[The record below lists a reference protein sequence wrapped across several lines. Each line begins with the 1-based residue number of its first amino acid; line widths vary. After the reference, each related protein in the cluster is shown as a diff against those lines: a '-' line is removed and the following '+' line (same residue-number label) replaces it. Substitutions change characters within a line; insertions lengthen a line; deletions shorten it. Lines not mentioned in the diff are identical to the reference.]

1 MTTKSHK
8 TPLRYPGGKSRAL
21 SKLFQFIP
29 NLSDYTEYREPFLGG
44 GSVAI
49 EVSKRYPHLKI
60 WVNDLYEPLY
70 NFWRHIQNNGEELKD
85 KLIEYK
91 SLHPNPDTARKLF
104 VDSKELVNDQTI
116 DSLDRAARFYIVN
129 KCSFSGLTESSSFSQ
144 QASISNFSMR
154 GIEKLPGYQEI
165 ISGWNINQYSYEY
178 LMRENIHDG
187 IFMYLDPPYDIKD
200 NLYGKK
206 GSMHKKFDHD
216 QFAIDCEK
224 SEIDMMVSYN
234 SSQLVKDRFSTWDAA
249 EFDLTYTMRSVGEYM
264 RNQQQRKEILLLNYQ
279 KQEAKIQFTFDG
291 CYNYNKLKKEGLTK

>member
-1 MTTKSHK
+1 MIMTTKSHK

-70 NFWRHIQNNGEELKD
+70 NFWRQIQNSGEEIKD

-104 VDSKELVNDQTI
+104 VDSKELVNDLTI

-129 KCSFSGLTESSSFSQ
+129 KCSFSGLTESTSFSQ
-144 QASISNFSMR
+144 QASISNFSMN
-154 GIEKLPGYQEI
+154 GIEKLTGYQEMI
-165 ISGWNINQYSYEY
+165 TNWKFTNESYEQ
-178 LMRENIHDG
+178 LLTDDRSVFI
-187 IFMYLDPPYDIKD
+187 YLDPPYEIKD
-200 NLYGKK
+200 NLYGGK
-206 GSMHKKFDHD
+206 GGTMHKRFDHD
-216 QFAIDCEK
+216 EFAIQCDRYA
-224 SEIDMMVSYN
+224 SSQLVSYN
-234 SSQLVKDRFSTWDAA
+234 SDQIIRDRFDGWTVA
-249 EFDLTYTMRSVGEYM
+249 EFAHTYTMRSVGCY
-264 RNQQQRKEILLLNYQ
+264 NIDQASRKELVLLNY
-279 KQEAKIQFTFDG
+279 EV
-291 CYNYNKLKKEGLTK
+291 

>member
-1 MTTKSHK
+1 MIMTTKSHK

-70 NFWRHIQNNGEELKD
+70 NFWRQIQNNGEEIKD

-91 SLHPNPDTARKLF
+91 SLYPNPDKARGLF
-104 VDSKELVNDQTI
+104 VESKELVNDQTL
-116 DSLDRAARFYIVN
+116 DSLDRAVRFYIVN

-144 QASISNFSMR
+144 QASISNFSMN
-154 GIEKLPGYQEI
+154 GIEKLTGYQEMI
-165 ISGWNINQYSYEY
+165 TNWKFTNESYEQ
-178 LMRENIHDG
+178 LLTDDRSVFI
-187 IFMYLDPPYDIKD
+187 YLDPPYEIKS

-206 GSMHKKFDHD
+206 GNMHKGFNHD
-216 QFAIDCEK
+216 EFAIQCDRYAGRQL
-224 SEIDMMVSYN
+224 VSYN
-234 SSQLVKDRFSTWDAA
+234 SDQIIKDRFDGWTAA
-249 EFDLTYTMRSVGEYM
+249 EFAHTYTMRSVGSY
-264 RNQQQRKEILLLNYQ
+264 NTDQASRKELVL
-279 KQEAKIQFTFDG
+279 
-291 CYNYNKLKKEGLTK
+291 YNY

>member
-1 MTTKSHK
+1 MIMTTKSHK

-70 NFWRHIQNNGEELKD
+70 NFWRQIQNNGEEIKD

-91 SLHPNPDTARKLF
+91 SLHPNPDTARGLF
-104 VDSKELVNDQTI
+104 VESKELVNDQTI

-144 QASISNFSMR
+144 QASISNFSMN
-154 GIEKLPGYQEI
+154 GIEKLTGYQEMI
-165 ISGWNINQYSYEY
+165 TNWKFTNESYEQ
-178 LMRENIHDG
+178 LLTDDRSVFI
-187 IFMYLDPPYDIKD
+187 YLDPPYEIKD
-200 NLYGKK
+200 NLYGGK
-206 GSMHKKFDHD
+206 GGTMHKRFDHD
-216 QFAIDCEK
+216 EFAIQCDRYA
-224 SEIDMMVSYN
+224 SSQLVSYN
-234 SSQLVKDRFSTWDAA
+234 SDQIIKDRFDGWTSA
-249 EFDLTYTMRSVGEYM
+249 EFSHTYTMRSVGSY
-264 RNQQQRKEILLLNYQ
+264 NIDQASRKELVL
-279 KQEAKIQFTFDG
+279 
-291 CYNYNKLKKEGLTK
+291 YNY